1 MWSLTLLKV
10 AFTLTQNSLAPVEEP
25 YKRQMTSYRRT
36 RSAILEGTKS
46 LIATVGLQR
55 TNMIDIADTSQVSRA
70 TLYNHFRDKG
80 SVVRAL
86 LESEIDRTFQL
97 IDSDISPADALF
109 EISRTISSDPAL
121 EMMRRTDP
129 AVLTQILVQTE
140 DSLWQQINSGLVRL
154 LGNESRSEIARLWLI
169 AQVMQPLA
177 SDQGR
182 TQSRAI
188 VSAIL

>member
-1 MWSLTLLKV
+1 MD
-10 AFTLTQNSLAPVEEP
+10 EP

-86 LESEIDRTFQL
+86 LDGEIERIFQL
-97 IDSDISPADALF
+97 VDSDISPTDAL
-109 EISRTISSDPAL
+109 IGMSRAVSTDTAL
-121 EMMRRTDP
+121 EMMRKTDP
-129 AVLTQILVQTE
+129 GTLAQILACVE
-140 DSLWQQINSGLVRL
+140 DPLWQQINEGLIGL
-154 LGNESRSEIARLWLI
+154 LQNPNRSEIARLWLVG
-169 AQVMQPLA
+169 QVLQPL
-177 SDQGR
+177 SID
-182 TQSRAI
+182 QSREQARVI
-188 VSAIL
+188 ALANI

>member
-1 MWSLTLLKV
+1 
-10 AFTLTQNSLAPVEEP
+10 
-25 YKRQMTSYRRT
+25 MTSYRRT

-86 LESEIDRTFQL
+86 LESEIDRIFQL
-97 IDSDISPADALF
+97 VDSDISPADALVGV
-109 EISRTISSDPAL
+109 SLSISSDPAL

-129 AVLTQILVQTE
+129 GILTQILISKE
-140 DSLWQQINSGLVRL
+140 DALWQQINEGLVRL
-154 LGNESRSEIARLWLI
+154 LRDQTRTEIARLWLI
-169 AQVMQPLA
+169 GQVLQPLDLEQ
-177 SDQGR
+177 SR
-182 TQSRAI
+182 TQARAI
-188 VSAIL
+188 TSAIF

>member
-1 MWSLTLLKV
+1 
-10 AFTLTQNSLAPVEEP
+10 
-25 YKRQMTSYRRT
+25 MTSYRRT

-86 LESEIDRTFQL
+86 LESEIDRIFQL
-97 IDSDISPADALF
+97 IDSDISPADALL
-109 EISRTISSDPAL
+109 EISRAISSDPAL

-129 AVLTQILVQTE
+129 AVLTQILTRTE

-154 LGNESRSEIARLWLI
+154 LGNENRSEIARLWLI
-169 AQVMQPLA
+169 AQVMQPLGA
-177 SDQGR
+177 DQGR

-188 VSAIL
+188 ASTIL

>member
-1 MWSLTLLKV
+1 
-10 AFTLTQNSLAPVEEP
+10 
-25 YKRQMTSYRRT
+25 MTSYRRT

-86 LESEIDRTFQL
+86 LENEIDRIFQL
-97 IDSDISPADALF
+97 VDSDIAPADALVGV
-109 EISRTISSDPAL
+109 SLSISSDPAL

-129 AVLTQILVQTE
+129 GILTQILISNE
-140 DSLWQQINSGLVRL
+140 DALWLQINEGLLRL
-154 LGNESRSEIARLWLI
+154 LRDQTRTEIARLWLI
-169 AQVMQPLA
+169 GQVLQPLNVVQ
-177 SDQGR
+177 SR
-182 TQSRAI
+182 TQAKVI
-188 VSAIL
+188 ASAIF